1 MKVVSHRKLVE
12 FYKKHPESKSAI
24 ETWYLQVRSA
34 NWYCF
39 NDVKVF
45 SNSVDAIG
53 NQRYVFN
60 LKGNHFRIVVVIQ
73 FTHGYVYIRFVG
85 THTEYDTIN
94 CLKI

>member
-12 FYKKHPESKSAI
+12 FYQKHPDSKSSI
-24 ETWYLQVRSA
+24 ENWYLQVRSA
-34 NWYCF
+34 NWSCF
-39 NDVKVF
+39 NDVKIF

-85 THTEYDTIN
+85 THTEYDKIN